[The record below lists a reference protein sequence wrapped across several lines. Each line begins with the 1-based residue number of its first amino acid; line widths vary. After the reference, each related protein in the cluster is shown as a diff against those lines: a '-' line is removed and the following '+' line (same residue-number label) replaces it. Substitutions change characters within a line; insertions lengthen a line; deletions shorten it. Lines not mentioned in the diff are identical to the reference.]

1 MAGVPPQFL
10 KNAAAKKPAAAPSGN
25 PFAGNT
31 DPGSNPFAKK
41 GDSAPLFAKKKKAR
55 GSAIENMQKQ
65 DAMLDAKLGPND
77 APDAPMKMPMKGM
90 K

>member
-10 KNAAAKKPAAAPSGN
+10 KNAAAKKPAAPSGN

-65 DAMLDAKLGPND
+65 DAMLDSKLGPND
-77 APDAPMKMPMKGM
+77 PKDSMDMKMPMKGM